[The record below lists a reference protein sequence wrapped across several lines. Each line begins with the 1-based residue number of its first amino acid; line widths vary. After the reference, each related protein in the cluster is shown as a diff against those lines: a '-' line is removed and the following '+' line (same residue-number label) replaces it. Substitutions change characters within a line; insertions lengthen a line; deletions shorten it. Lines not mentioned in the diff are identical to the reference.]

1 MRSKAGLNAGSFFG
15 FLPKG
20 EVRSWFAAGL
30 AFLVIAGAFWISK
43 GPSAEQ
49 AAGDP
54 GLLHDYF
61 KGHWS
66 GWTPQFLLG
75 RSEAIL
81 NVGFLA
87 LQSIGLIQLGSAPLL
102 GGLGSLKLAGLLFA
116 AAAGLSMYFL

>member
-1 MRSKAGLNAGSFFG
+1 MRGKAKAVGGLLQIIPRGEVAAWLVAGLG
-15 FLPKG
+15 FL
-20 EVRSWFAAGL
+20 VLAGWAWVL
-30 AFLVIAGAFWISK
+30 K

-66 GWTPQFLLG
+66 GWTPQYLLG

-87 LQSIGLIQLGSAPLL
+87 LRIVTGKQIGRAHV
-102 GGLGSLKLAGLLFA
+102 
-116 AAAGLSMYFL
+116 